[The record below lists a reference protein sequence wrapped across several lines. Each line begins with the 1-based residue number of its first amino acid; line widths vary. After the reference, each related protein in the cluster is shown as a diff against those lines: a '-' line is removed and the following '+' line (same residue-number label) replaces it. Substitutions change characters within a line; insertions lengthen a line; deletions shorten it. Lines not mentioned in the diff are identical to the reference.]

1 MFRPFINLR
10 RYKLKLKLKGLVHRY
25 GVDTLNLYGQSI
37 SPTTY
42 TLNFFKRFFIWVGP
56 AHMYLLDLRQYVAL
70 SLDHESC
77 IMHLSTTRKEMTKK
91 TYSVKAYYKD
101 FFFYEVEAESAAE
114 AKEIALA
121 NQEDWEKP
129 DENWLELAGNAPSI
143 SSVKEV

>member
-1 MFRPFINLR
+1 LGSAKGIDP
-10 RYKLKLKLKGLVHRY
+10 KLPEQLG
-25 GVDTLNLYGQSI
+25 
-37 SPTTY
+37 
-42 TLNFFKRFFIWVGP
+42 
-56 AHMYLLDLRQYVAL
+56 
-70 SLDHESC
+70 ES
-77 IMHLSTTRKEMTKK
+77 MTKK

-129 DENWLELAGNAPSI
+129 DETWLELAGNAPII

>member
-1 MFRPFINLR
+1 MHYNEIDRVTTVKNKWTDGMGRFPLS
-10 RYKLKLKLKGLVHRY
+10 VHYNER
-25 GVDTLNLYGQSI
+25 TKMS
-37 SPTTY
+37 
-42 TLNFFKRFFIWVGP
+42 
-56 AHMYLLDLRQYVAL
+56 
-70 SLDHESC
+70 
-77 IMHLSTTRKEMTKK
+77 KK

-129 DENWLELAGNAPSI
+129 DETWLELAGNTPII

>member
-1 MFRPFINLR
+1 MGRLMVWVVCH
-10 RYKLKLKLKGLVHRY
+10 Y
-25 GVDTLNLYGQSI
+25 QS
-37 SPTTY
+37 
-42 TLNFFKRFFIWVGP
+42 
-56 AHMYLLDLRQYVAL
+56 
-70 SLDHESC
+70 
-77 IMHLSTTRKEMTKK
+77 STTKGKMSKK

-129 DENWLELAGNAPSI
+129 DETWLELAGNAPII